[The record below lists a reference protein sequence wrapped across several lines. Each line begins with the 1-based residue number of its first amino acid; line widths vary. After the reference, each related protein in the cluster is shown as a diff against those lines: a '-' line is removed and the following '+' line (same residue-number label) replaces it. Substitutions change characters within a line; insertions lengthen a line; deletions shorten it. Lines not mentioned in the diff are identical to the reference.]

1 MTKKCFLIFSALFAF
16 YIGSAQ
22 VLKKQTLAS
31 QGSSHIVF
39 ANNKSY
45 FIQESIGQKSII
57 NTYNSNNYSL
67 RQGFLQPVSA
77 SAFFNGSNSALN
89 AIVFPNPFFKQ
100 VEIRFN
106 DPVIDILDV
115 TLFDTL
121 GRVISK
127 YEYNPVQHI
136 VIDVDN
142 LSAGNYFLKIK
153 MRSKFLHAKIIKL

>member
-1 MTKKCFLIFSALFAF
+1 MIKKCFLIFSALFTF

-22 VLKKQTLAS
+22 VLKKQTLSS
-31 QGSSHIVF
+31 QGSSHIIY

-57 NTYNSNNYSL
+57 NTYSANNYSL

-77 SAFFNGSNSALN
+77 SVFFNGSNSALK
-89 AIVFPNPFFKQ
+89 AVVFPNPFLKQ
-100 VEIRFN
+100 VKIHFN
-106 DPVIDILDV
+106 DPIIDILDV

-127 YEYNPVQHI
+127 YKYNPVQYI
-136 VIDVDN
+136 VLDVDN
-142 LSAGNYFLKIK
+142 LSSGNYFLKIQ
-153 MRSKFLHAKIIKL
+153 MRSKFLHSKIIKL